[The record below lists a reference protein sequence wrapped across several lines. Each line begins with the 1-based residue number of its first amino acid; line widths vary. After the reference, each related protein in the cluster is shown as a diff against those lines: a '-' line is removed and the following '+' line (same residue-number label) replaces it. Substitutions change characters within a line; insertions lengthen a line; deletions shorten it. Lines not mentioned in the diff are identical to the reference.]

1 MILKKIIIN
10 NKEVFETISFEE
22 ALKLENHDSLIFTNE
37 DEEVEFFDKVEELEE
52 LEELNNI
59 NYDKDEEDEERTETN
74 ESNHQ
79 SFKSKFNFNFENF
92 GEMFGS
98 IFGKSNKNSKSNKL
112 ISALPFMSEEDI
124 HKIVEEIL
132 QNSEEYQ
139 DINLVAVMPFLS
151 KMDRDALF
159 MKFIVETDNDNHKYI
174 YGIAPF
180 VSTECFTKFVDG
192 FIDGKYQDVNIN
204 ALYPF
209 MNNSDVKRVFDYI
222 ISKK

>member
-1 MILKKIIIN
+1 MILKKVIIN
-10 NKEVFETISFEE
+10 GKEVFEPISFED
-22 ALKLENHDSLIFTNE
+22 AIKYENHNDLIFTDE
-37 DEEVEFFDKVEELEE
+37 DEEEDFYDRVSE
-52 LEELNNI
+52 LEELNEE
-59 NYDKDEEDEERTETN
+59 KVDEELEQEYNETKEEFKK
-74 ESNHQ
+74 
-79 SFKSKFNFNFENF
+79 SFSFNFENF

-98 IFGKSNKNSKSNKL
+98 IFGKSNKNSKSSKL
-112 ISALPFMSEEDI
+112 ISALPFLSEDDI

-151 KMDRDALF
+151 KSDRDALF
-159 MKFIVETDNDNHKYI
+159 MKFIVETNNANHKYI

-180 VSTECFTKFVDG
+180 VSSECMTKFVDG
-192 FIDGKYQDVNIN
+192 FIEGKYQDININ

-222 ISKK
+222 VSKR